1 MKLNQITIPRAYIK
15 KFGGNY
21 THAAVLSEI
30 ENIAKT
36 YPSGELFPLAHDE
49 LANWLF
55 LTVDQVR
62 YSLRMIKKEVGG
74 AVQTRV
80 KKYNG
85 TPTTHYSVDLGSLAA
100 IKEAS
105 CQ

>member
-1 MKLNQITIPRAYIK
+1 MRLNQITIPRAYIEM
-15 KFGGNY
+15 FGGNY

-36 YPSGELFPLAHDE
+36 YPSGVFFPLAHEE

-55 LTVDQVR
+55 LTSDQVR
-62 YSLRMIKKEVGG
+62 YSLRAIKKQVGG
-74 AVQTRV
+74 AVHTQV

-85 TPTTHYSVDLGSLAA
+85 TPTTHYVVDLGFLAK
-100 IKEAS
+100 IKGES